1 VVAGTVLEGQLLRIV
16 QIDKYRVDIEPEGI
30 LLVFENK
37 DVPGVIGKIGSIL
50 GSAGVNIAG
59 FRLGREKKGGIA
71 LGILNLDEEV
81 PQHVLEELRSI
92 PEIVFVKQ
100 VIL

>member
-1 VVAGTVLEGQLLRIV
+1 V

-37 DVPGVIGKIGSIL
+37 DVPGVIGKIGSVL
-50 GSAGVNIAG
+50 GSASVNIAG

-71 LGILNLDEEV
+71 LGILNLDDQV
-81 PQHVLEELRSI
+81 PEHVIEDLRNI
-92 PEIVFVKQ
+92 PEILFVKQ
-100 VIL
+100 VIM